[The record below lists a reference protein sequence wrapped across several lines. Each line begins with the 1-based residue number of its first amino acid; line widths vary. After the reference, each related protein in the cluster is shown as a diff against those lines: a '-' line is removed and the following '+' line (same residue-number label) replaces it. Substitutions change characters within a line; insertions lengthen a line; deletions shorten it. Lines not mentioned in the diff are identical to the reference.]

1 MVKVTENYITNI
13 EPQNDFEKSYNV
25 TIYENV
31 KKLDNG
37 TYSSTKLVMNQIE
50 FKEYQNAKIYQ
61 LEQSGKEKDSLID
74 ELSYMILDLTLNMNN
89 TL

>member
-1 MVKVTENYITNI
+1 MVKVTENYITDI

>member
-1 MVKVTENYITNI
+1 MIKVIENYITDI

>member
-1 MVKVTENYITNI
+1 MIKVTENYITDI

-50 FKEYQNAKIYQ
+50 FREYQNAKIYQ

>member
-1 MVKVTENYITNI
+1 MVKVTENYITDI

-25 TIYENV
+25 TIYENI
-31 KKLDNG
+31 KKLNNG

-50 FKEYQNAKIYQ
+50 FREYQNAKIYQ

-74 ELSYMILDLTLNMNN
+74 ELSYMILDLILNMNN

>member
-1 MVKVTENYITNI
+1 MIKVTENYITNI

>member
-1 MVKVTENYITNI
+1 MIKVTENYITDI

-25 TIYENV
+25 TIYENI
-31 KKLDNG
+31 KKLNNG

-50 FKEYQNAKIYQ
+50 FREYQNAKIYQ